1 METII
6 YGSGTTSIHEV
17 GGQVDRLLG
26 VALEPHESSYFGGEY
41 LTVTTELDEEIKVV
55 DNSVEDDDGE
65 VTYPEFADHAVI
77 VEIEETERGD
87 ELVATLAGAPDLRLL
102 KRATW

>member
-6 YGSGTTSIHEV
+6 CGSGNASIDEV

-26 VALEPHESSYFGGEY
+26 VALEPHESSYFGGGY

-55 DNSVEDDDGE
+55 DNSVEDGDGE
-65 VTYPEFADHAVI
+65 VTYPEFAGHAVI

-87 ELVATLAGAPDLRLL
+87 ELVGKLAGAPDLYLL
-102 KRATW
+102 KRVTW